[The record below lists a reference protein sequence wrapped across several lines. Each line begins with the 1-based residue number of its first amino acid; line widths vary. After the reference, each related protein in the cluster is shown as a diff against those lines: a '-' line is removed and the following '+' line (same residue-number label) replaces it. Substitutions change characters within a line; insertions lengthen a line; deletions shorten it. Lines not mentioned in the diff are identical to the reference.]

1 MADALFDGLRENWE
15 RHEPGNYFHGT
26 PVCLSSLLVA
36 GRYQQLLELLDK
48 APFIWWRDRHWGIQA
63 LAARGKQTEAIAYAE
78 ASRGLND
85 EPGAIAR
92 VCEELLLFMGN
103 AEEAYSRYAIAAN
116 RSTSYLATYRAVV
129 RKYPE
134 KACPK
139 NRSAA
144 LAPAIPHFNRRL
156 LSYAQMHF

>member
-1 MADALFDGLRENWE
+1 M
-15 RHEPGNYFHGT
+15 
-26 PVCLSSLLVA
+26 
-36 GRYQQLLELLDK
+36 
-48 APFIWWRDRHWGIQA
+48 
-63 LAARGKQTEAIAYAE
+63 AARGKQTEAIAYAE

-85 EPGAIAR
+85 DPGAIAR

-144 LAPAIPHFNRRL
+144 LASAIPRFNRRL